1 MRPLLCSTTNTLA
14 PYSTPPHPLVDP
26 VAHCV
31 VRTPCPSRIS
41 LLSPVAE
48 CEDEELSTA
57 LGYVAHLVFMVSKYL
72 RVPLRYAI
80 FHNASRSCLHDNGSG
95 PNGSAVEYPLYK
107 RGVERERFERA
118 VHLLKKDIEQLMHA
132 RGKSPAKGS
141 HMLAN
146 LKALLNHETSSVL

>member
-1 MRPLLCSTTNTLA
+1 M
-14 PYSTPPHPLVDP
+14 
-26 VAHCV
+26 AHCV
-31 VRTPCPSRIS
+31 VRTPCPSPIAHRPSPIAHRPS
-41 LLSPVAE
+41 PISPVAE